1 MALTLNHSVLVKPD
15 ILVQELEGEIV
26 LLNLESEE
34 YFGLDAVGSSM
45 WLTLKDADSVQGAY
59 DRLLEQYD
67 VEPEQLKADFLE
79 LIEKCLQHG
88 LLEVVA
94 A

>member
-1 MALTLNHSVLVKPD
+1 MMLTLNQSISIKPD
-15 ILVQELEGEIV
+15 VLVQELQGEIV

-34 YFGLDAVGSSM
+34 YFGLDDVGSQM
-45 WLTLKDADSVQGAY
+45 WLTLKDTGSIQVAF

-67 VEPEQLKADFLE
+67 VEPAQLQADFLE
-79 LIEKCLQHG
+79 LIEKWLHHE
-88 LLEVVA
+88 LLEIVA

>member
-1 MALTLNHSVLVKPD
+1 MTITLHQSISIKPD
-15 ILVQELEGEIV
+15 VLVQELEGEIV
-26 LLNLESEE
+26 LLNLDSEE
-34 YFGLDAVGSSM
+34 YFGLDDVGSNM
-45 WLTLKDADSVQGAY
+45 WLTLKDTGSVQVAY

-79 LIEKCLQHG
+79 LIEKWLQHG

-94 A
+94 T